1 MGQGGGGGGAVI
13 NGAVS
18 EPYVSVIKTGNGPRS
33 IVLPP
38 NHFFSLVPLLFQSW
52 DSCSIAPGFCQYW
65 KGLLLF
71 FCFVLCF
78 AVGSPLE
85 SGCVALG
92 FLFSDFLHFLCIA
105 FAILDQYN
113 PFLKTS
119 LCTAPWWPCA
129 LQAMQARPPARVCST
144 LIWVTRLHLGR

>member
-1 MGQGGGGGGAVI
+1 MI

-52 DSCSIAPGFCQYW
+52 DSWAALPRGSANTGKVCCCFFVLFC
-65 KGLLLF
+65 
-71 FCFVLCF
+71 VLCF

-85 SGCVALG
+85 LGCVALG

-113 PFLKTS
+113 SFLKTS